1 MKYVVMP
8 GDGVAFGSTV
18 RRWETRCVTCSWAHL
33 YSYVWTGNQWKLL
46 REPYVLSS
54 AVVGF
59 GLWFRPDASGMVS
72 CYSGQIDTE
81 LSEATCSQN
90 TAQRRLPAAQE
101 SVLGV
106 VVDVLSDSF
115 IVDIAGA
122 HFAKLPARSTGGKL
136 HYARPKFCIGSLVLA
151 GIAQVTN
158 PERIVITCI
167 DNCEYWRGLGPLP
180 AGYKYIC
187 SKKLSQ
193 TLSLPCAK
201 HFLEELGKSL
211 RYEIAVGCNRSLWAT
226 SSSAAEVFL
235 VKSALGH
242 CF

>member
-8 GDGVAFGSTV
+8 GDGVAFGST
-18 RRWETRCVTCSWAHL
+18 
-33 YSYVWTGNQWKLL
+33 
-46 REPYVLSS
+46 SS

-90 TAQRRLPAAQE
+90 TAQRHLPAAQE

>member
-1 MKYVVMP
+1 MP
-8 GDGVAFGSTV
+8 GDGVAFGST
-18 RRWETRCVTCSWAHL
+18 
-33 YSYVWTGNQWKLL
+33 
-46 REPYVLSS
+46 SS

-90 TAQRRLPAAQE
+90 TAQHLPAAQE

-158 PERIVITCI
+158 
-167 DNCEYWRGLGPLP
+167 P